1 MEAGQYAEAEKT
13 YREDLTQYK
22 ENRWSL
28 MGLYQS
34 LTKQG
39 KKTEAQSVKY
49 RYEAAWQFADKPL
62 VSSVF

>member
-22 ENRWSL
+22 ENGWSL

-39 KKTEAQSVKY
+39 KKQKHNLSNIAMIQRGSL
-49 RYEAAWQFADKPL
+49 RISRW
-62 VSSVF
+62 